1 MALTVQLLAL
11 LSLLII
17 GFLTFRYFPI
27 KLELRSI
34 TAVSMLVLLSVV
46 LAFFSVMIPLFGFPS
61 LKIGF
66 SQLPLM
72 MIGVFFGPSW
82 AFIAGLIE
90 DLLEV
95 LLVPSGFPFLGFTL
109 NKVLIALLPALW
121 MMIPKGK
128 LKEFKYLPQTL
139 LSGILALAL
148 YYIVTVKTLTISKK
162 VLEVTMTMKIST
174 AVLCV
179 VLVGFMVVMMN
190 IIQRYFAGRQHQL
203 SLTDW
208 AIAVLSVEIIVNMI
222 LTPIWLQTMYSIPL
236 LISVAVRLIKAC
248 VMVQLNIVIGYFLIN
263 TLEKIIKNPS
273 PKQE

>member
-1 MALTVQLLAL
+1 MVLTVQLLSLLAL
-11 LSLLII
+11 LTL
-17 GFLTFRYFPI
+17 GFLTFRYFPL

-46 LAFFSVMIPLFGFPS
+46 LAFFSVMVPLFGFPS
-61 LKIGF
+61 LKVGF

-82 AFIAGLIE
+82 AFLAGLIE

-121 MMIPKGK
+121 MLIPKGK
-128 LKEFKYLPQTL
+128 LKEFKYLPQAL

-162 VLEVTMTMKIST
+162 VIEVTTTMKIST

-190 IIQRYFAGRQHQL
+190 IIQRYFATRKHHL

-248 VMVQLNIVIGYFLIN
+248 MMVQLNIVIGYFLIN

-273 PKQE
+273 AKQE